1 MVNVMKPSL
10 RVRQVNAAI
19 LKNGGG
25 GRTWSSTSCAGLA
38 NNHGNPLTPRAP
50 LFSAACLA
58 AVAKVF
64 FWHLADVDVGSEHV
78 RPEG

>member
-1 MVNVMKPSL
+1 MVLDELRRTCEQPWQSL
-10 RVRQVNAAI
+10 NAA
-19 LKNGGG
+19 
-25 GRTWSSTSCAGLA
+25 
-38 NNHGNPLTPRAP
+38 RAP